1 MKNTKTKVLIVDDH
15 ALLRRGLIDLLRYE
29 KDLAVVGE
37 ASDGEV
43 GVASAIALRPDVVV
57 MDLVMPLM
65 DGVEATRRI
74 KAKLPETNV
83 LILTTFGTSADVSR
97 AIAAGA
103 SGAIMKDASTDAQL
117 AAIRTVA
124 AGKKSFSPEI
134 KTAVLEEPPPLF
146 TDKQL
151 VILEALARGLTNR
164 DIATMLDISADAVKQ
179 HLAAVFTKLGAAN
192 RVEAVAIALRKHLL
206 KA

>member
-1 MKNTKTKVLIVDDH
+1 MKNAKTKVLIVDDH

-29 KDLAVVGE
+29 KDIAVVGE
-37 ASDGEV
+37 ASDGEA
-43 GVASAIALRPDVVV
+43 GVASATALKPDVVV
-57 MDLVMPLM
+57 MDLVMPVM

-74 KAKLPETNV
+74 KAELPETNV
-83 LILTTFGTSADVSR
+83 LILTTFGTSADVAR
-97 AIAAGA
+97 AVAAGA

-117 AAIRTVA
+117 AAIRAVA
-124 AGKKSFSPEI
+124 TGKKSFAPEI
-134 KTAVLEEPPPLF
+134 KTAVLEEPTPMF
-146 TDKQL
+146 TDKQR